1 MAAKKKAR
9 AARPQVKAASPVA
22 MRGTHAEFMVRAY
35 QMELDA
41 EARYTMLAEQMETH
55 NNAAVAELFRK
66 LSRIE
71 GKHAKKIL
79 EQMKWKSL
87 PALPA
92 AFTWQGFESP
102 EAVPADEPHYLMQP
116 WHALKLA
123 LDCELRAQRYFEAIA
138 KEKVPANVREA
149 ALEMAEDER
158 EHVRLIEEWIAKV
171 PEPEPGWDHD
181 PDPPTYS
188 E

>member
-1 MAAKKKAR
+1 MPAKKKAPAR
-9 AARPQVKAASPVA
+9 AAKPVA
-22 MRGTHAEFMVRAY
+22 DHAQFMARAY

-41 EARYTMLAEQMETH
+41 EARYDMLADQMETH
-55 NNAAVAELFRK
+55 HNAEVAALFRK

-79 EQMKWKSL
+79 GQMKWKSV

-92 AFTWQGFESP
+92 AFPWQGFESP

-123 LDCELRAQRYFEAIA
+123 LECEQRAQRYFEQVA
-138 KEKVPANVREA
+138 KQKVPASVRKA
-149 ALEMAEDER
+149 ALEMADDER
-158 EHVRLIEEWIAKV
+158 EHVRLIEEWMARV
-171 PEPEPGWDHD
+171 PEPEPGWDRD

>member
-1 MAAKKKAR
+1 MARKKPAAAKPALK
-9 AARPQVKAASPVA
+9 
-22 MRGTHAEFMVRAY
+22 GTHAEFMARAY

-41 EARYTMLAEQMETH
+41 ESRYDMLADQMETH
-55 NNAAVAELFRK
+55 HNAEVAALFRK

-92 AFTWQGFESP
+92 AFQWQGFESP

-123 LDCELRAQRYFEAIA
+123 LECEQRAQQYFEAIA
-138 KEKVPANVREA
+138 RSKVPAMVRKA

-171 PEPEPGWDHD
+171 PEPEAGWDRD
-181 PDPPTYS
+181 PDPPSYS

>member
-1 MAAKKKAR
+1 MATKKKPR
-9 AARPQVKAASPVA
+9 AKPRPLAD
-22 MRGTHAEFMVRAY
+22 HAQFMARAY

-41 EARYTMLAEQMETH
+41 EARYDMLADQMETH
-55 NNAAVAELFRK
+55 HNAEVAALFRK

-92 AFTWQGFESP
+92 AFQWQGFESP

-123 LDCELRAQRYFEAIA
+123 LECEQRAQRYFEQVA
-138 KEKVPANVREA
+138 KQKVPARVRKA

-171 PEPEPGWDHD
+171 PEPEEGWDRD
-181 PDPPTYS
+181 PDPPSYS